1 MHLWEASCHVFVIC
15 LNASFLIHPLSYASY
30 FYIYMRFVLCS
41 LMRSLVA
48 PVHLTKPLFPLHG
61 LRAQRKTQE
70 RTGTVRSSL
79 VTRCK
84 HHKYDVFHS
93 HHFCLLVLPIIVI
106 VISLYCLPV
115 PLVGLVFKSVAK
127 KPFLEREA

>member
-1 MHLWEASCHVFVIC
+1 MQP
-15 LNASFLIHPLSYASY
+15 NAFTSGTCPSYKATVS
-30 FYIYMRFVLCS
+30 S
-41 LMRSLVA
+41 AWTESTEKDA
-48 PVHLTKPLFPLHG
+48 
-61 LRAQRKTQE
+61 RKN
-70 RTGTVRSSL
+70 RHCSSL
-79 VTRCK
+79 VTTCK

-106 VISLYCLPV
+106 VISLYCLPA